1 MPGSGAAVERAAV
14 MGAVYAV
21 MHAAHQVADHW
32 VQTDHQAAHKGLPGR
47 VGRVACAAHVAGYT
61 AANAA
66 AVVAMHRA
74 LGLPV
79 SWRAVLAGQAVSA
92 LTHYWADRRT
102 PLRWL
107 AERVGRGRLY
117 ALGAPRPGT
126 DDQPHLGTG
135 AYALDQSWHIGWIA
149 VGALVTA
156 LLSGRRRGR
165 A

>member
-1 MPGSGAAVERAAV
+1 MPGSGTAVARAAV
-14 MGAVYAV
+14 MGATYAA

-32 VQTDHQAAHKGLPGR
+32 VQTDHQATHKGLPGR
-47 VGRVACAAHVAGYT
+47 AGRAACAAHVAAYT
-61 AANAA
+61 AVNAA
-66 AVVAMHRA
+66 AVVATHRA

-92 LTHYWADRRT
+92 VTHYWADRRT
-102 PLRWL
+102 PLRRL
-107 AERVGRGRLY
+107 AERLGQGRFY
-117 ALGAPRPGT
+117 ALGQPREGR
-126 DDQPHLGTG
+126 DDNPTLGTG

-165 A
+165 T